1 MRFAHRRVAS
11 CWLVILLA
19 LLTACGASPVRAD
32 WTLDTER
39 WYVLE
44 MQGHWA
50 GYRVDRVYRDG
61 ERVRTTQEQLLTIR
75 RGPETTTLQASTEWI
90 EAKPGEVEKII
101 ALQRF
106 GESPLVNE
114 WTFIDGGRVQE
125 VIRQADRERSREIDA
140 PTRPWL
146 SPSEERAFLAQ
157 RIAAGAMEIEFV
169 VPGLEPGLPKVTV
182 TWTRDGASVQTV
194 EGKAV
199 SCSVWKVKRSDSP
212 RIEVTQH
219 VSEDHVFIRSEEPFG
234 PVEAVSRL
242 ASRDEALGHER
253 DDDALAPEMLVEM
266 FVKPDRPIRDLRRAD
281 AITIRVRATNGTKP
295 SFEGSGA
302 QRVEKQEDGAL
313 KVTIERG
320 RTSESTEEE
329 RENKA
334 YLASSNLI
342 GADDPTIRSFA
353 LRAIGAAEA
362 TPEQVKSAAEALRLG
377 VYRHIRDKGLA
388 TAFASASE
396 TVRSRKGDCSEHAV
410 LLTAALRSVGIPS
423 RIALGL
429 VYAESF
435 GDHADIFGWHMWSQA
450 LVNGEW
456 VDLDATARGEFHP
469 GHLLIAT
476 TAMPDDQLGPEFVD
490 AFTLMGALSIEV
502 LDVRYAG
509 EAPE

>member
-1 MRFAHRRVAS
+1 MMLFARRLRATF
-11 CWLVILLA
+11 LLA
-19 LLTACGASPVRAD
+19 LAMLIACGALPVRAD

-61 ERVRTTQEQLLTIR
+61 GRIRTTQEQLLTLR

-90 EAKPGEVEKII
+90 EKEPGKVEKII

-106 GESPLVNE
+106 GESPMVNE
-114 WTFIDGGRVQE
+114 WTFIDGGRVKE
-125 VIRQADRERSREIDA
+125 MIRQADRERSREIDQ
-140 PTRPWL
+140 PERPWL
-146 SPSEERAFLAQ
+146 TPTEERAFLAQ
-157 RIAAGAMEIEFV
+157 RMAVGATEIQYI
-169 VPGLEPGLPKVTV
+169 VPGLEAGLPKVTV
-182 TWTRDGASVQTV
+182 TWMRDGASVQTV
-194 EGKAV
+194 RGKTV

-219 VSEDHVFIRSEEPFG
+219 VSEDHVLVRSEEPFG

-242 ASRDEALGHER
+242 ATRDEALGNER
-253 DDDALAPEMLVEM
+253 PDDALAPEMLVEM
-266 FVKPDRPIRDLRRAD
+266 FIKPDRPIRDLRRAD
-281 AITIRVRATNGTKP
+281 AITCRVRATNGAVL
-295 SFEGSGA
+295 SFVASGA
-302 QRVEKQEDGAL
+302 QRVKKEEGGAAV
-313 KVTIERG
+313 VTVERG
-320 RTSESTEEE
+320 RTSGSTEEE

-353 LRAIGAAEA
+353 WRAIGAAQA
-362 TPEQVKSAAEALRLG
+362 TPEQTKTAAEALRLG

-450 LVNGEW
+450 LVDGEW
-456 VDLDATARGEFHP
+456 VDLDATARGSFHP

-490 AFTLMGALSIEV
+490 AFTLMGALEIEV
-502 LDVRYAG
+502 LEVRYA
-509 EAPE
+509 EEPHE